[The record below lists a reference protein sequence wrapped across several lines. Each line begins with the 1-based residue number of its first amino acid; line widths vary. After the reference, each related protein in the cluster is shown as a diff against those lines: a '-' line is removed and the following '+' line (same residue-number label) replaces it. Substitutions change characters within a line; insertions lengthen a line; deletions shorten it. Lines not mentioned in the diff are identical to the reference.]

1 MMPSVALA
9 HGVATPS
16 TAASVQFRERW
27 GFPEFFVI
35 SQTVI
40 PALLYFP
47 GTQPFRLYIRIA
59 SFVISFATL
68 LWWAVAVAKTSRSH
82 PAQPWIFAAMAYVVV
97 MFLHPLTSSTFAG
110 LAQLVLYLSVIA
122 PIFWAGTFVRTPE
135 RLARLMALLLIC
147 NGLNA
152 VMGVLQVYDPGRWMP
167 PEMSRVMTGSVYG
180 LGTVTYRG
188 PDGRMI
194 VRPPGLFDTPGA
206 VAGPGMY
213 AALLGL
219 VFATSA
225 MALWKR
231 VAALAGSFAGIAAIY
246 LSQVRVSLVVS
257 VLMLTSYFSLL
268 LMQERRAR
276 AMVFGGTAVAIVIAT
291 FSFALVLGGE
301 SIAERTFTL
310 FAQDPLA
317 LYAGSRGGQL
327 SYTFGELLQKYPM
340 GAGLGRW
347 GMIAVYFGSS
357 VKPGAEPLWV
367 EIQVAGWAIDGGFAL
382 LLLYIG
388 ALVVTLLSDARV
400 ARAHPDARVRA
411 CASVVLAANLGTA
424 ALIFTFTPFVTQI
437 GLQFWFLAG
446 ALHGLVNTAPAR
458 AARGS

>member
-1 MMPSVALA
+1 MTSSVALA
-9 HGVATPS
+9 NGGATYAR
-16 TAASVQFRERW
+16 AASVPIKERW
-27 GFPEFFVI
+27 GFPEFFVV
-35 SQTVI
+35 SQTLI

-47 GTQPFRLYIRIA
+47 GTQPFRLYIRVA

-68 LWWAVAVAKTSRSH
+68 LWWAVAVAKTSRPH

-97 MFLHPLTSSTFAG
+97 MFFHPLTSSTFAG

-147 NGLNA
+147 NGANA
-152 VMGVLQVYDPGRWMP
+152 IVGVLQVYDPARWMP
-167 PEMSRVMTGSVYG
+167 PEMSRVMTESVYG

-225 MALWKR
+225 IAVWKR
-231 VAALAGSFAGIAAIY
+231 LAAIAAAFAGIAAIY

-257 VLMLTSYFSLL
+257 MLMLAAYFSLL
-268 LMQERRAR
+268 IVQERRSR
-276 AMVFGGTAVAIVIAT
+276 AMVFAGAAIAIVVGT
-291 FSFALVLGGE
+291 FSFALALGGE

-347 GMIAVYFGSS
+347 GMIAVYFGNAA
-357 VKPGAEPLWV
+357 KPGVEPLWV

-382 LLLYIG
+382 LLLYVG
-388 ALVVTLLSDARV
+388 ALVVTLVTDSRV
-400 ARAHPDARVRA
+400 ARTHPNPRVRA
-411 CASVVLAANLGTA
+411 CAAVVLAANLGTA

-437 GLQFWFLAG
+437 GVQFWFLAG
-446 ALHGLVNTAPAR
+446 ALHGLVGSRAP
-458 AARGS
+458 RGA

>member
-1 MMPSVALA
+1 MTASVALA
-9 HGVATPS
+9 ADAPIHS
-16 TAASVQFRERW
+16 RSVPTVRKERW

-35 SQTVI
+35 SQTLI

-82 PAQPWIFAAMAYVVV
+82 PAQPWIFATMAYVVV
-97 MFLHPLTSSTFAG
+97 MFVHPATSSTFAG
-110 LAQLVLYLSVIA
+110 LAQFVLYLSVIA
-122 PIFWAGTFVRTPE
+122 PIFWAGSFVRTPE
-135 RLARLMALLLIC
+135 RLARLMGLLLIC

-152 VMGVLQVYDPGRWMP
+152 LVGVLQVYDPGRWMP
-167 PEMSRVMTGSVYG
+167 PEMSRVMTESVYG

-225 MALWKR
+225 IALWKR
-231 VAALAGSFAGIAAIY
+231 LVAIGASFAGIAAIY
-246 LSQVRVSLVVS
+246 LSQVRVSLVVAM
-257 VLMLTSYFSLL
+257 LMLASYFSLL
-268 LMQERRAR
+268 MMQERRAR
-276 AMVFGGTAVAIVIAT
+276 AMVFGGAAVAIVIAT

-310 FAQDPLA
+310 FAQDPLT
-317 LYAGSRGGQL
+317 LYSGSRGGQL
-327 SYTFGELLQKYPM
+327 SYTFGELLQKYPL

-347 GMIAVYFGSS
+347 GMIAVYFGNGG
-357 VKPGAEPLWV
+357 KPNAEPLWV
-367 EIQVAGWAIDGGFAL
+367 EIQVAGWAIDGGIAL
-382 LLLYIG
+382 LILYIG
-388 ALVVTLLSDARV
+388 ALTVTLMTDARV

-446 ALHGLVNTAPAR
+446 ALHGLVASRAP
-458 AARGS
+458 RGT